1 MTRLLGVDLGE
12 RRIGLAISVDGAPAE
27 PLTTIARGRR
37 TEDDVE
43 TLGRIV
49 RERAIVEL
57 VVGLPL
63 DMATG
68 GEGEQA
74 RRSRA
79 WAEGVAAALG
89 IGLTLRDERLSSEVA
104 EQHVGP
110 MKRGRSGGPP
120 TRSQRN
126 AYRARID
133 RVAAAVILQTE
144 LDARA
149 RGFSPGGVEER
160 A

>member
-12 RRIGLAISVDGAPAE
+12 RRIGLAISLDGAPAE
-27 PLTTIARGRR
+27 PLATLVRGSRID
-37 TEDDVE
+37 DDVA
-43 TLGRIV
+43 TLRRIV
-49 RERAIVEL
+49 DDRAIDEL

-79 WAEGVAAALG
+79 WAEAVAATLG
-89 IGLTLRDERLSSEVA
+89 IGLTLRDERLSSEIA
-104 EQHVGP
+104 EQRVGP

-126 AYRARID
+126 AYRGHID

>member
-1 MTRLLGVDLGE
+1 MTGLLGIDLGE
-12 RRIGLAISVDGAPAE
+12 RRIGLAISIAGAPAE
-27 PLTTIARGRR
+27 PLTTIGRGGR

-43 TLGRIV
+43 TLRRIV
-49 RERAIVEL
+49 QERGIDEL

-79 WAEGVAAALG
+79 WAEVVGLALG
-89 IGLTLRDERLSSEVA
+89 LPVTLRDERLSSEVA
-104 EQHVGP
+104 EQRVGP
-110 MKRGRSGGPP
+110 MKRGRSGGAP

-149 RGFSPGGVEER
+149 RGSSHPGVEEGE
-160 A
+160 

>member
-1 MTRLLGVDLGE
+1 VTRLLGVDLGE

-27 PLTTIARGRR
+27 PMATIARGSRID
-37 TEDDVE
+37 DDVA
-43 TLGRIV
+43 TFRRIV
-49 RERAIVEL
+49 DERAIDEL

-68 GEGEQA
+68 GEGDQA

-79 WAEGVAAALG
+79 WAESMATGLG
-89 IGLTLRDERLSSEVA
+89 LPVTLRDERLSSEVA
-104 EQHVGP
+104 EQRVGP

-126 AYRARID
+126 AYRAHID